1 MLGRTY
7 SIGYEP
13 DLEDTLFTKPRSKL
27 LSPANR
33 WAVWYPLQRSKK
45 FQTLPADHQRR
56 ILAEHGS
63 LAKRYGAG
71 GHAADVRLA
80 CHGLDKNDND
90 FIVGLLGPN
99 LHPLSAVVQE
109 MRKTEQT
116 AQYLD
121 SLGPF
126 FVGKAVVAGE
136 AVTTRPRLRRA
147 ARRIV
152 RRPRRPRRRRL
163 VPRQRLPRLARA
175 ARDESA
181 DREALRA
188 RRRREPDQRP
198 HARVHQ
204 GAAARARRARPRAA
218 DLLGQPQLAPAA
230 RGHRRA
236 DGARRRAPRAR
247 VRHEHVQLLQRLPP
261 LSRGSVRSRERRARR
276 AALRQAARAVQ
287 PPRRSSKR

>member
-1 MLGRTY
+1 MSLKPTEAADDTKPLDLAEKGRRGGEAIALDRRLFMKFTAFGGCSDPQAAITALAEAGVDGALYVDANDPQGIGVIVTAEDPDYFVTTLRALFNRPPFAAFTHKPEFDMLGRTY

-13 DLEDTLFTKPRSKL
+13 DLEDTLFTKPRSKML
-27 LSPANR
+27 NPANR

-126 FVGKAVVAGE
+126 FVGKAVW
-136 AVTTRPRLRRA
+136 
-147 ARRIV
+147 
-152 RRPRRPRRRRL
+152 
-163 VPRQRLPRLARA
+163 
-175 ARDESA
+175 
-181 DREALRA
+181 
-188 RRRREPDQRP
+188 
-198 HARVHQ
+198 
-204 GAAARARRARPRAA
+204 
-218 DLLGQPQLAPAA
+218 
-230 RGHRRA
+230 
-236 DGARRRAPRAR
+236 
-247 VRHEHVQLLQRLPP
+247 
-261 LSRGSVRSRERRARR
+261 
-276 AALRQAARAVQ
+276 QAK
-287 PPRRSSKR
+287 P